1 MIQTFIFQVRL
12 VPVLKVVHL
21 TAIASELRT
30 TVETLF
36 ANTQIWSSISLWGGI
51 HDRAISSDSLQYA
64 TKKRYCNTVA

>member
-36 ANTQIWSSISLWGGI
+36 ANSQIWSSISLWGGASTTEQSQ
-51 HDRAISSDSLQYA
+51 AI
-64 TKKRYCNTVA
+64 RYSTLLRRGIVIL